1 MKILILMAGSSE
13 SFRTAGYPYPKPLIE
28 IAGKPLVQHILESI
42 ASLCAPENKVIVAVR
57 KEENA
62 KYHIT
67 QVVHLLDPSAIVLE
81 IPGQPAGAACSAMLA
96 IDLIDNAEPLVVIN
110 GDQVINVDF
119 SNIMSD
125 FKTRCLDGGI
135 IVFRDVHPRWSFVK
149 SGEDGLVI
157 EAAEKRPISN
167 LATAGFY
174 YFKEGRDFVSSV
186 KAMILK
192 GAVVNGSYFICP
204 VYNEMILK
212 NQKIGTFLIEKKQYV
227 SLATP
232 HACEQYES
240 KIQSRIPNETE

>member
-13 SFRTAGYPYPKPLIE
+13 SFRNAGYSYPKPLIE
-28 IAGKPLVQHILESI
+28 IAGKPLVQHILEST
-42 ASLCAPENKVIVAVR
+42 AALCQAEDKLIVAVR
-57 KEENA
+57 KDENV

-81 IPGQPAGAACSAMLA
+81 IPGEPAGAACSAMLA
-96 IDLIDNAEPLVVIN
+96 IDLIDDTEPLVVIN
-110 GDQVINVDF
+110 GDQIINVDF
-119 SNIMSD
+119 LRVMSD
-125 FKTRCLDGGI
+125 FKTKGLDGGI

-149 SGEDGLVI
+149 SGEDGMVI

-174 YFKEGRDFVSSV
+174 YFREGRDFVSSV

-192 GAVVNGSYFICP
+192 GAVVNGNYFICP
-204 VYNEMILK
+204 AYNEMILK

-232 HACEQYES
+232 HACEQYEG
-240 KIQSRIPNETE
+240 KLQS